1 LQFTGMT
8 TLLCLLQ
15 SHVLL
20 SVISFATQALMLLS
34 SSTDCYLF
42 LLYLYNLLLSPLQW
56 IDALIL
62 SVQLVA
68 VPNTQLTQRKHTVAY
83 YAPGADTET
92 VLNSVPSDRLRLPKE
107 VKEAKPVREV
117 KPPPPPDEHTGYGG
131 WQTVSI

>member
-1 LQFTGMT
+1 VTVSRTAVGSASLTAT
-8 TLLCLLQ
+8 PLC
-15 SHVLL
+15 S
-20 SVISFATQALMLLS
+20 
-34 SSTDCYLF
+34 LF
-42 LLYLYNLLLSPLQW
+42 LYKLLLSLLLQW

-68 VPNTQLTQRKHTVAY
+68 IPNTQLTQRKHSVAY

-107 VKEAKPVREV
+107 VKGLKEVKEV

-131 WQTVSI
+131 WQTVSTCT